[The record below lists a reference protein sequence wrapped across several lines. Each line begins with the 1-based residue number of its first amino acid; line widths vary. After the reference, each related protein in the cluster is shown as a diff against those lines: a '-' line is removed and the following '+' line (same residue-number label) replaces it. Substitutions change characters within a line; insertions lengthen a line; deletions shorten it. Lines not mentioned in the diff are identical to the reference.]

1 MKSNNALKNK
11 ILVIGGAN
19 IDYIGKSFNKIIKQD
34 SNIGTI
40 SISFGGVGRN
50 IVENL
55 ARLGMDVTFIT
66 AIGDDFLGQ
75 LMLKELLE
83 LNVKVIMPKTS
94 SENSGGYLAIHSEN
108 GDMELALCDQKITE
122 KISIEF
128 LESQKNIINEFDY
141 IVIDTNFNQDVLKYL
156 INTYSR
162 KKIFLDVISTAKGKK
177 IVGLE
182 SKISFLKCNEL
193 EARTLF
199 TDNYFTNF
207 NSNMLIVTKGSKT
220 IEYNE
225 KTKICYS
232 NVEKV
237 NQEDIVNATGAGDA
251 LFSGFIC
258 GIVLDKGYDK
268 AFSMAKKLARLTLL
282 SDGAVNKNISIKDID
297 GDKNGN

>member
-1 MKSNNALKNK
+1 MKNNNALKNK

-66 AIGDDFLGQ
+66 AIGNDFLGQ

-128 LESQKNIINEFDY
+128 LESQKDIINEFDY

-207 NSNMLIVTKGSKT
+207 NNNMLIVTKGSKT

-251 LFSGFIC
+251 FFSGFIC
-258 GIVLDKGYDK
+258 GIVLGKGYDK

-282 SDGAVNKNISIKDID
+282 SDGAVNKNININDID
-297 GDKNGN
+297 GDKNGD

>member
-1 MKSNNALKNK
+1 MKNNNALKNK

-66 AIGDDFLGQ
+66 AIGNDFLGQ

-128 LESQKNIINEFDY
+128 LESQKDIINEFDY

-207 NSNMLIVTKGSKT
+207 NNNMLIVTKGSKT

-251 LFSGFIC
+251 FFSGFIC